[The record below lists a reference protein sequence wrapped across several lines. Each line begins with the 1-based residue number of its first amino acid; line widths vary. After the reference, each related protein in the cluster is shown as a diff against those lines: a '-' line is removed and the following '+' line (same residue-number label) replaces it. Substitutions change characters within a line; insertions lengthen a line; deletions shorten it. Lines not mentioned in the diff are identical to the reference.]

1 MRRGN
6 VQKLTHLTQLAF
18 SPCKQIKSKRFTFK
32 TYGSQ
37 LTFLVLEIGNSSA
50 SSKTQ
55 KNYTRFLSLDSEG
68 KENRFPKNLPTDT
81 AGQQRRTVTEK

>member
-1 MRRGN
+1 MQANLKARDSR
-6 VQKLTHLTQLAF
+6 
-18 SPCKQIKSKRFTFK
+18 
-32 TYGSQ
+32 SQ
-37 LTFLVLEIGNSSA
+37 HMDLSWPSLIVLEIRNSSA

-81 AGQQRRTVTEK
+81 AGQKRLTVTENNEIEKKEAKKYKNIIE